1 MGQLRLTSEPM
12 TIGEASGDR
21 LDHGVRV
28 GANLGLAVQAMNDQC
43 A

>member
-12 TIGEASGDR
+12 TSGEASGDS
-21 LDHGVRV
+21 LDHRVRV
-28 GANLGLAVQAMNDQC
+28 GANLGLAVQATNDQS